1 MSPRLL
7 RLEGATLEEL
17 REQVR
22 AQHGPGAQIVGAE
35 LVTVGGIHGYFARRH
50 YEVTVELPDP
60 EPSPQRRRGRRAA
73 SVAADAGARGASGI
87 DALLQ
92 HAESVEA
99 QLHPSVSTGGDLFA
113 ALMDDLTFNT
123 TPPPALVSAERVP
136 PLPARPGDLAVVVG
150 LDADPLTVARQM
162 ASFLDLPAQA
172 VQAHDDDDD
181 GVAAYA
187 RLATA
192 ELRASGVRGGFPVFL
207 VLQRP
212 PSGFDGPVLAQ
223 LEADQV
229 WLAVDA
235 GRKPADTATWASE
248 VRAAVDVH
256 GLAVLGAALTATPAT
271 VNQLGLPVGWVDG
284 VRAAAPVL

>member
-35 LVTVGGIHGYFARRH
+35 LVTVGGIRGYFARRH

-73 SVAADAGARGASGI
+73 SVPADSGVSGASGI

-150 LDADPLTVARQM
+150 LGSDPLTVARQM

-172 VQAHDDDDD
+172 VQAHDDD
-181 GVAAYA
+181 GVASHA
-187 RLATA
+187 RLAAT
-192 ELRASGVRGGFPVFL
+192 ELRATGVRGEFPVFL

-212 PSGFDGPVLAQ
+212 PSGFDGPVLAR

-248 VRAAVDVH
+248 VRTAVDVH
-256 GLAVLGAALTATPAT
+256 GLAVLGSARTATPAT

-284 VRAAAPVL
+284 ARAASPVL